1 MKSINTREY
10 VDPKPRKKHGAS
22 KDKTVDGGGILKK
35 PSILDLN
42 ASING
47 SPDTK
52 QNFSPL
58 TGPRRMTLNA
68 NKTQT

>member
-10 VDPKPRKKHGAS
+10 VDPKPRNKFGNS
-22 KDKTVDGGGILKK
+22 KDKTADGGGILKK

-42 ASING
+42 ATING

-52 QNFSPL
+52 
-58 TGPRRMTLNA
+58 
-68 NKTQT
+68 